1 MIDKIF
7 VCHWDKLTDRKK
19 ELIEVLSEE
28 NIFDY
33 EFVCDYDKETW
44 SEEEIKNQT
53 FQEYYIPAPRG
64 EIYDYKNIKIVKTNI
79 EQYLYINLR
88 KINDENL
95 DLYKQLIKFNFIELT
110 NEDIEDIF
118 NSKEVLEPIYSLQK
132 IDFSIQKQLLEYD
145 AFEIF
150 ELPMR
155 EYLYSNV
162 FSHSI
167 GYVGIPNSEEEKEYV
182 NAKGNKLV
190 GKNGLEKFYENSL
203 AGVPGKVIFKGD
215 QIIEYID
222 PIPGQDLT
230 VTLNI
235 ELQEVVIESLIEG
248 LNLANKNFE
257 SESNIERG
265 AVVVLNIETGAVEA
279 MVSLPDFD
287 PNLFVDGISQF
298 DFTRLD
304 RKQAFNNFAIQGLYP
319 PGSVFK
325 VVAYWL
331 AVSENIF
338 PVELNSKDDSIDCT
352 GNLSFGFDDGSK
364 QVYNDWKLE
373 GHGLVNLRESLKQSC
388 NVYFWDIAL
397 KIWREFGNTDGESL
411 LQEYAKDLGFSKLT
425 NVDLPYEKVGIV
437 PDRQLFEE
445 WKVTR
450 PELVRDEGWLGGD
463 LMNLI
468 IGQGAI
474 TTTPLQVA
482 NAYRTLIVGQNSSP
496 YLNLNATRII
506 NNNINISNEFSNFL
520 LDDLGSVTNRGGTA
534 YKAFSIIGDEI
545 GDIGGKTGTA
555 QNAGN
560 KNNTSWFVGID
571 SISKP
576 KYVIATVVDEGG
588 SGSAVAA
595 PISRRVIQFLR
606 GLEPTPVE
614 FGEITE

>member
-1 MIDKIF
+1 MFKFYRVQFLFIIIF
-7 VCHWDKLTDRKK
+7 
-19 ELIEVLSEE
+19 LIFSFILFD
-28 NIFDY
+28 IFSLQVTEY
-33 EFVCDYDKETW
+33 SSV
-44 SEEEIKNQT
+44 EEEIKNQT

-150 ELPMR
+150 EVPMR

-257 SESNIERG
+257 SVSNIERA

>member
-1 MIDKIF
+1 MFKFYRVQFLFIIIF
-7 VCHWDKLTDRKK
+7 
-19 ELIEVLSEE
+19 LIFSF
-28 NIFDY
+28 IFFDIFSLQVTEY
-33 EFVCDYDKETW
+33 
-44 SEEEIKNQT
+44 SSLEEEVKNQT

-64 EIYDYKNIKIVKTNI
+64 EIYDYKNIKLVKTNI
-79 EQYLYINLR
+79 EQYLFINLR

-95 DLYKQLIKFNFIELT
+95 DLYKQLIKFNFIDLS

-132 IDFSIQKQLLEYD
+132 IDFSVQKQLLEYD

-150 ELPMR
+150 EVPMR

-167 GYVGIPNSEEEKEYV
+167 GYVGIPNSEEENEYV

-190 GKNGLEKFYENSL
+190 GKNGLEKFYEDSL

-265 AVVVLNIETGAVEA
+265 AVVVLNIDTGAVEA

-425 NVDLPYEKVGIV
+425 NVDLPYERVGIV

-445 WKVTR
+445 WKVAR

>member
-1 MIDKIF
+1 MFKFYRVQFLFIIIF
-7 VCHWDKLTDRKK
+7 
-19 ELIEVLSEE
+19 LIFSFILFD
-28 NIFDY
+28 IFSLQVTEY
-33 EFVCDYDKETW
+33 SSV
-44 SEEEIKNQT
+44 EEEIKNQT

-64 EIYDYKNIKIVKTNI
+64 EIYDYKNIKLVKTNI

-150 ELPMR
+150 EVPMR

-167 GYVGIPNSEEEKEYV
+167 GYVGIPNAEEEKEYV

-571 SISKP
+571 SISEP

>member
-1 MIDKIF
+1 MFKFYRVQFLFIIIF
-7 VCHWDKLTDRKK
+7 
-19 ELIEVLSEE
+19 LIFSFILFD
-28 NIFDY
+28 IFSLQVTKY
-33 EFVCDYDKETW
+33 SSV
-44 SEEEIKNQT
+44 EEEIKNQT

-150 ELPMR
+150 EVPMR

>member
-1 MIDKIF
+1 MFKFYRVQFLFIIIF
-7 VCHWDKLTDRKK
+7 
-19 ELIEVLSEE
+19 LIFSFILFD
-28 NIFDY
+28 IFSLQVTEY
-33 EFVCDYDKETW
+33 SSV
-44 SEEEIKNQT
+44 EEEIKNQT

-64 EIYDYKNIKIVKTNI
+64 EIYDYKNIKLVKTNI

-132 IDFSIQKQLLEYD
+132 IDFSKQKQFLEYD

-150 ELPMR
+150 DVPVR

-248 LNLANKNFE
+248 INLANKNFE

>member
-1 MIDKIF
+1 MFKFYRVQFLFIIIF
-7 VCHWDKLTDRKK
+7 
-19 ELIEVLSEE
+19 LIFSFILFD
-28 NIFDY
+28 IFSLQVTEY
-33 EFVCDYDKETW
+33 SSV
-44 SEEEIKNQT
+44 EEEIKNQT

-64 EIYDYKNIKIVKTNI
+64 EIYDYKNIKLVKTNI

-150 ELPMR
+150 EVPMR

-222 PIPGQDLT
+222 PIPGKDLT

>member
-1 MIDKIF
+1 MFKFYRVQFLFIIIF
-7 VCHWDKLTDRKK
+7 
-19 ELIEVLSEE
+19 LIFSFILFD
-28 NIFDY
+28 IFSLQVTEY
-33 EFVCDYDKETW
+33 SSV
-44 SEEEIKNQT
+44 EEEIKNQI

-64 EIYDYKNIKIVKTNI
+64 EIYDYKNIKLVKTNI
-79 EQYLYINLR
+79 EQYLFINLR

-95 DLYKQLIKFNFIELT
+95 DLYKQLIKFNFIDLS

-150 ELPMR
+150 EVPMR

-167 GYVGIPNSEEEKEYV
+167 GYVGIPNSEEENEYV

-190 GKNGLEKFYENSL
+190 GKNGLEKFYEDSL

-265 AVVVLNIETGAVEA
+265 AVVVLNIDTGAVEA

-425 NVDLPYEKVGIV
+425 NVDLPYERVGIV

>member
-1 MIDKIF
+1 MFKFYRVQFLFIIIF
-7 VCHWDKLTDRKK
+7 
-19 ELIEVLSEE
+19 LIFSFILFD
-28 NIFDY
+28 IFSLQVTEY
-33 EFVCDYDKETW
+33 SSV
-44 SEEEIKNQT
+44 EEEIKNQT

-64 EIYDYKNIKIVKTNI
+64 EIFDYKNIKLVKTNI

-150 ELPMR
+150 EVPMR

>member
-1 MIDKIF
+1 MFKFYRVQFLFIIIF
-7 VCHWDKLTDRKK
+7 
-19 ELIEVLSEE
+19 LIFSF
-28 NIFDY
+28 IFFDIFSLQVTEY
-33 EFVCDYDKETW
+33 SSV
-44 SEEEIKNQT
+44 EEEIKNQI

-64 EIYDYKNIKIVKTNI
+64 EIYDYKNIKLVKTNI
-79 EQYLYINLR
+79 EQYLFINLR

-95 DLYKQLIKFNFIELT
+95 DLYKQLIKFNFIDLS

-132 IDFSIQKQLLEYD
+132 IDFSVQKQLLEYD

-150 ELPMR
+150 EVPMR

-167 GYVGIPNSEEEKEYV
+167 GYVGIPNSEEENEYV

-190 GKNGLEKFYENSL
+190 GKNGLEKFYEDSL

>member
-1 MIDKIF
+1 MFKFYRVQFLFIIIF
-7 VCHWDKLTDRKK
+7 
-19 ELIEVLSEE
+19 LIFSFILFD
-28 NIFDY
+28 IFSLQVTEY
-33 EFVCDYDKETW
+33 SSV
-44 SEEEIKNQT
+44 EEEIKNQT

-64 EIYDYKNIKIVKTNI
+64 EIYDYKNIKLVKTNI

-150 ELPMR
+150 EVPVR

-545 GDIGGKTGTA
+545 GDVGGKTGTA

>member
-1 MIDKIF
+1 MFKFYRVQFLFIIIF
-7 VCHWDKLTDRKK
+7 
-19 ELIEVLSEE
+19 LIFSF
-28 NIFDY
+28 IFFDIFSLQVTEY
-33 EFVCDYDKETW
+33 SSV
-44 SEEEIKNQT
+44 EEEIKNQI

-64 EIYDYKNIKIVKTNI
+64 EIYDYKNIKLVKTNI
-79 EQYLYINLR
+79 EQYLFINLR

-95 DLYKQLIKFNFIELT
+95 DLYKQLIKFNFIDLS

-132 IDFSIQKQLLEYD
+132 IDFSVQKQLLEYD

-150 ELPMR
+150 EVPMR

-167 GYVGIPNSEEEKEYV
+167 GYVGIPNSEEENEYV

-190 GKNGLEKFYENSL
+190 GKNGLEKFYEDSL

-265 AVVVLNIETGAVEA
+265 AVVVLNIDTGAVEA

-425 NVDLPYEKVGIV
+425 NVDLPYERVGIV
-437 PDRQLFEE
+437 PDRQLFDE
-445 WKVTR
+445 WKVAR

>member
-1 MIDKIF
+1 MFKFYRVQFLFIIIF
-7 VCHWDKLTDRKK
+7 
-19 ELIEVLSEE
+19 LIFSFILFD
-28 NIFDY
+28 IFSLQVTEY
-33 EFVCDYDKETW
+33 SSV
-44 SEEEIKNQT
+44 EEEIKNQT

-64 EIYDYKNIKIVKTNI
+64 EIYDYKNIKLVKTNI
-79 EQYLYINLR
+79 EQYLFINLR

-150 ELPMR
+150 EVPMR

-215 QIIEYID
+215 QIIEYIE

>member
-1 MIDKIF
+1 MYKFYRVQFLFIIIF
-7 VCHWDKLTDRKK
+7 LIFSFILLDIFSLQVTDYSS
-19 ELIEVLSEE
+19 V
-28 NIFDY
+28 
-33 EFVCDYDKETW
+33 
-44 SEEEIKNQT
+44 EEEIKNQT

-64 EIYDYKNIKIVKTNI
+64 EIYDYKNIKLVKTNI

-118 NSKEVLEPIYSLQK
+118 NSKEVLEPIYSLKK

-150 ELPMR
+150 EVPMR

-338 PVELNSKDDSIDCT
+338 PDELNSKDDSIDCT

-425 NVDLPYEKVGIV
+425 NVDLPYEKAGIV

-450 PELVRDEGWLGGD
+450 PDLVRDEGWLGGD

-520 LDDLGSVTNRGGTA
+520 LDDLGSVTNSGGTA

>member
-1 MIDKIF
+1 MFKFYRVQFLFIIIF
-7 VCHWDKLTDRKK
+7 
-19 ELIEVLSEE
+19 LIFSF
-28 NIFDY
+28 IFFDIFSLQVTEY
-33 EFVCDYDKETW
+33 SSV
-44 SEEEIKNQT
+44 EEEIKNQI

-64 EIYDYKNIKIVKTNI
+64 EIYDYKNIKLVKTNI
-79 EQYLYINLR
+79 EQYLFINLR

-95 DLYKQLIKFNFIELT
+95 DLYKQLIKFNFIDLS

-132 IDFSIQKQLLEYD
+132 MDFSIQKQLLEYD

-150 ELPMR
+150 EVPMR

-167 GYVGIPNSEEEKEYV
+167 GYVGIPNSEEENEYV

-190 GKNGLEKFYENSL
+190 GKNGLEKFYEDSL

-265 AVVVLNIETGAVEA
+265 AVVVLNIDTGAVEA

-425 NVDLPYEKVGIV
+425 NVDLPYERVGIV

-445 WKVTR
+445 WKVAR

>member
-1 MIDKIF
+1 MFKFYRVQFLFIIIF
-7 VCHWDKLTDRKK
+7 
-19 ELIEVLSEE
+19 LIFSF
-28 NIFDY
+28 IFFDIFSLQVTEY
-33 EFVCDYDKETW
+33 SSV
-44 SEEEIKNQT
+44 EEEIKNQT

-64 EIYDYKNIKIVKTNI
+64 EIYDYKNIKLVKTNI

-150 ELPMR
+150 EVPMR

-167 GYVGIPNSEEEKEYV
+167 GYVGIPNAEEEKEYV

-338 PVELNSKDDSIDCT
+338 PVELSSKDDSIDCT

>member
-1 MIDKIF
+1 MFKFYRVQFLFIIIF
-7 VCHWDKLTDRKK
+7 
-19 ELIEVLSEE
+19 LIFSF
-28 NIFDY
+28 IFFDIFSLQVTEY
-33 EFVCDYDKETW
+33 SSV
-44 SEEEIKNQT
+44 EEEIKNQI

-64 EIYDYKNIKIVKTNI
+64 EIYDYKNIKLVKTNI
-79 EQYLYINLR
+79 EQYLFINLR

-95 DLYKQLIKFNFIELT
+95 DLYKQLIKFNFIDLS

-132 IDFSIQKQLLEYD
+132 MDFSIQKQLLEYD

-150 ELPMR
+150 EVPMR

-167 GYVGIPNSEEEKEYV
+167 GYVGIPNSEEENEYV

-190 GKNGLEKFYENSL
+190 GKNGLEKFYEDSL

-425 NVDLPYEKVGIV
+425 NVDLPYERVGIV

-445 WKVTR
+445 WKVAR

>member
-1 MIDKIF
+1 MFKFYRVQFLFIIIF
-7 VCHWDKLTDRKK
+7 
-19 ELIEVLSEE
+19 LIFSFILFD
-28 NIFDY
+28 IFSLQVTEY
-33 EFVCDYDKETW
+33 SSV
-44 SEEEIKNQT
+44 EEEIKNQT

-64 EIYDYKNIKIVKTNI
+64 EIYDYKNIKLVKTNI

-150 ELPMR
+150 EVPMR

>member
-1 MIDKIF
+1 MFKFYRVQFLFIIIF
-7 VCHWDKLTDRKK
+7 
-19 ELIEVLSEE
+19 LIFSFILFD
-28 NIFDY
+28 IFSLQVTEY
-33 EFVCDYDKETW
+33 SSV
-44 SEEEIKNQT
+44 EEEIKNQT

-64 EIYDYKNIKIVKTNI
+64 EIYDYKNIKLVKTNI

-150 ELPMR
+150 EVPMR

-425 NVDLPYEKVGIV
+425 NVDLPYEKVGII